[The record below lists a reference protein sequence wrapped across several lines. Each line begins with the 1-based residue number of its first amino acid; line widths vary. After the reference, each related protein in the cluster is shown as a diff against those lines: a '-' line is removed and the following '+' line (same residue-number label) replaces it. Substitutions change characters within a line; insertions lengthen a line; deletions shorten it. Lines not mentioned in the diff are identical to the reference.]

1 MRILKLHLGR
11 LSARSSK
18 YGGANGVTTQLEG
31 MFAIGWML

>member
-1 MRILKLHLGR
+1 MRILKLHLER

-18 YGGANGVTTQLEG
+18 YGEANGVATQLAD